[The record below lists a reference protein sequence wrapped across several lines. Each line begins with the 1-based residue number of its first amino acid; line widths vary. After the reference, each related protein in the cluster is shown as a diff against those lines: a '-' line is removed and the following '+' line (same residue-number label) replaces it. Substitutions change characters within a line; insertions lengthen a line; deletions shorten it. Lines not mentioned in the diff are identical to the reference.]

1 METVYKGWRIAVR
14 TKKAAD
20 AEEWRVYADVS
31 RDDAS
36 RVRMRKP
43 LSFKDG
49 RTFSTE
55 TRPRVRPWN
64 WRRPLL
70 TTRDRRTA
78 CLSEPSES
86 TVTRFGRRA
95 SR

>member
-14 TKKAAD
+14 TKNAAD

-55 TRPRVRPWN
+55 N
-64 WRRPLL
+64 
-70 TTRDRRTA
+70 A
-78 CLSEPSES
+78 AES
-86 TVTRFGRRA
+86 AALELAKAFIDHAV
-95 SR
+95 